1 MRDQTFWPL
10 AGEYN
15 VLNKKNKMLSLAE
28 ICLPR
33 VNTSRWNQCPASMRL
48 GQRSAMRQNAAP
60 HCKMSVAK
68 GTLLAPLHAFS
79 VNEGQKFQ
87 LLPEPMYCA
96 VSREFRQNSTPSM
109 LRARA
114 LPTGIYAILQW
125 GGRKKIVFV
134 SKQAPQPP
142 SNSWLTAIII

>member
-1 MRDQTFWPL
+1 MTDQTFWPL

-15 VLNKKNKMLSLAE
+15 VLNKKNKTLSLAE

-33 VNTSRWNQCPASMRL
+33 VNTSRWNQCPASMHL
-48 GQRSAMRQNAAP
+48 GQRSAMLRKAAP

-87 LLPEPMYCA
+87 LLPEPRYCA
-96 VSREFRQNSTPSM
+96 VSREFRQSSTPSM

-114 LPTGIYAILQW
+114 FAHWHLRNFTM
-125 GGRKKIVFV
+125 GREAENCFCF
-134 SKQAPQPP
+134 
-142 SNSWLTAIII
+142 

>member
-1 MRDQTFWPL
+1 MPCEH
-10 AGEYN
+10 ASG
-15 VLNKKNKMLSLAE
+15 AE
-28 ICLPR
+28 ECY
-33 VNTSRWNQCPASMRL
+33 
-48 GQRSAMRQNAAP
+48 AAE
-60 HCKMSVAK
+60 CGSTLQMSVAK

-142 SNSWLTAIII
+142 SNS